1 MIRKTDKGSEMNNYK
16 TIGIIGGMGPLAT
29 YDLAEKRLN
38 NTVADCD
45 QGNVPVLIDCNT
57 RIADRT
63 AAILHGGA
71 DPRPEMKKSA
81 KRLESAGA
89 DVLMM
94 ACNTAHYFYDS
105 ICEDIDIPVLHMP
118 RLTAGHLQSMGV
130 KKAGVLATD
139 GTCQSGVY
147 GDALKEAGIEP
158 VYPSEEKQKLIMSLI
173 YDHVKAGIM
182 DFSDLDI
189 NGIIAEMQDKGADI
203 LILGCTELPVAFD
216 IIGRTALP
224 TIDPTV
230 VLARAA
236 VSFAGAPLREMQK

>member
-1 MIRKTDKGSEMNNYK
+1 MNCFK

-29 YDLAEKRLN
+29 YDLAEKILD
-38 NTVADCD
+38 NTVASCD
-45 QGNVPVLIDCNT
+45 QDNIPVIIDCNT

-81 KRLESAGA
+81 KRLEEAGA
-89 DVLMM
+89 DVLVM

-105 ICEDIDIPVLHMP
+105 VCEDIGVPVLHMP
-118 RLTAGHLQSMGV
+118 RLTAQLLLSKGV

-147 GDALKEAGIEP
+147 GDALEKEGIEP
-158 VYPSEEKQKLIMSLI
+158 IYPSQEKQKIIMSLI
-173 YDHVKAGIM
+173 YDYVKAGRM

-189 NGIIAEMQDKGADI
+189 DAVISEMKEKGAEI
-203 LILGCTELPVAFD
+203 LILGCTELPVAFG
-216 IIGRTALP
+216 IIGDKGLP
-224 TIDPTV
+224 AVDPTD

-236 VSFAGAPLREMQK
+236 VSFAGAPLKDVQQ

>member
-1 MIRKTDKGSEMNNYK
+1 MNRYK

-29 YDLAEKRLN
+29 YDLAEKIFN
-38 NTVADCD
+38 NTAADCD
-45 QGNVPVLIDCNT
+45 QDNIPVLIDCNT

-71 DPRPEMKKSA
+71 DPLPEMKKSA

-105 ICEDIDIPVLHMP
+105 VREDVRIPVLHMP
-118 RLTAGHLQSMGV
+118 RETARHLIYMGV

-139 GTCQSGVY
+139 GTCMSGVY
-147 GDALKEAGIEP
+147 GRALKESGITP
-158 VYPSEEKQKLIMSLI
+158 VYPSEEKQKIIMSLI

-189 NGIIAEMQDKGADI
+189 DSVISEMKEKGAEV
-203 LILGCTELPVAFD
+203 LILGCTELPIAFD
-216 IIGRTALP
+216 IIRQKVIP
-224 TIDPTV
+224 TVDPTE

-236 VSFAGAPLREMQK
+236 VRFAGAPLKESGI

>member
-1 MIRKTDKGSEMNNYK
+1 MSDYK

-29 YDLAEKRLN
+29 YDLAGKILN
-38 NTVADCD
+38 NTDAACD
-45 QGNVPVLIDCNT
+45 QDNIPVLIDCNT

-63 AAILHGGA
+63 EAILRGGA

-81 KRLESAGA
+81 KRLETAGA
-89 DVLMM
+89 DVLIM

-105 ICEDIDIPVLHMP
+105 VREDISIPVLHMP
-118 RLTAGHLQSMGV
+118 RETARHLIYMGV

-147 GDALKEAGIEP
+147 GRALEEVGITP
-158 VYPSEEKQKLIMSLI
+158 VYPSAEKQKIIMSLI
-173 YDHVKAGIM
+173 YDYVKAGIL

-189 NGIIAEMQDKGADI
+189 GSVISEMQTKGAEV
-203 LILGCTELPVAFD
+203 LILGCTELPMAFD
-216 IIGRTALP
+216 ILGETALP
-224 TIDPTV
+224 AVDPTE

-236 VSFAGAPLREMQK
+236 VSFAGAPLKDN

>member
-1 MIRKTDKGSEMNNYK
+1 MNDFK

-29 YDLAEKRLN
+29 YDLAEKILD
-38 NTVADCD
+38 NTVASCD
-45 QGNVPVLIDCNT
+45 QDNIPVLIDCNT

-63 AAILHGGA
+63 AAILHGRA

-81 KRLESAGA
+81 KRLEEAGA
-89 DVLMM
+89 DVLIM

-105 ICEDIDIPVLHMP
+105 VCEDISIPVLHMP
-118 RLTAGHLQSMGV
+118 RLTAQRLLDMGV

-139 GTCQSGVY
+139 GTCESGVY
-147 GDALKEAGIEP
+147 GNALKEEGVEP
-158 VYPSEEKQKLIMSLI
+158 VYPSAEKQKIIMSLI

-189 NGIIAEMQDKGADI
+189 DGVLAEMQEKGAEA
-203 LILGCTELPVAFD
+203 LILGCTELPMAFD
-216 IIGRTALP
+216 IIGDTP
-224 TIDPTV
+224 VPVVDPTE

-236 VSFAGAPLREMQK
+236 VSFAGAPLKNRQK

>member
-1 MIRKTDKGSEMNNYK
+1 MNDFK

-29 YDLAEKRLN
+29 YDLAEKILD
-38 NTVADCD
+38 NTVASCD
-45 QGNVPVLIDCNT
+45 QDNIPVLIDCNT

-81 KRLESAGA
+81 KRLEEAGA
-89 DVLMM
+89 DVLIM

-105 ICEDIDIPVLHMP
+105 VCEDISIPVLHMP
-118 RLTAGHLQSMGV
+118 RLTAQRLLDMGV

-139 GTCQSGVY
+139 GTCESGVY
-147 GDALKEAGIEP
+147 GNALKEEGVEP
-158 VYPSEEKQKLIMSLI
+158 VYPSAEKQKIIMSLI

-189 NGIIAEMQDKGADI
+189 DGVLAEMQEKGAEA
-203 LILGCTELPVAFD
+203 LILGCTELPMAFD
-216 IIGRTALP
+216 IIGDTP
-224 TIDPTV
+224 VPVVDPTE

-236 VSFAGAPLREMQK
+236 VSFAGAPLKNRQK

>member
-1 MIRKTDKGSEMNNYK
+1 MSSFK

-29 YDLAEKRLN
+29 YDLAEKILN
-38 NTVADCD
+38 NTDAYCD
-45 QGNVPVLIDCNT
+45 QDNIPVLIDCNT

-63 AAILHGGA
+63 AAILHGGE

-81 KRLESAGA
+81 KRLEEAGA
-89 DVLMM
+89 DVLIM

-105 ICEDIDIPVLHMP
+105 VCEDLKIPVLHMP
-118 RLTAGHLQSMGV
+118 RLTAQLILEMGV

-147 GDALKEAGIEP
+147 GDALKEEGIEP
-158 VYPSEEKQKLIMSLI
+158 VYPSAEKQEIIMSLI
-173 YDHVKAGIM
+173 YDHVKAGKM

-189 NGIIAEMQDKGADI
+189 DGVISEMKEKGAEV
-203 LILGCTELPVAFD
+203 LILGCTELPMAFD
-216 IIGRTALP
+216 IIGEMGIPA
-224 TIDPTV
+224 IDPTD

-236 VSFAGAPLREMQK
+236 VSFAGAPLK

>member
-1 MIRKTDKGSEMNNYK
+1 MNSYK
-16 TIGIIGGMGPLAT
+16 TIGIIGGMGPMAT
-29 YDLAEKRLN
+29 YDLAGKIFN

-45 QGNVPVLIDCNT
+45 QENIPVLIDCNT

-63 AAILHGGA
+63 AAILHGGT
-71 DPRPEMKKSA
+71 DPRPELKKSA

-105 ICEDIDIPVLHMP
+105 VCEDIKIPVLHMP
-118 RLTAGHLQSMGV
+118 RLTAQLIFEMGV

-139 GTCQSGVY
+139 GTCRSGVY
-147 GDALKEAGIEP
+147 GDALKEKGIEP
-158 VYPSEEKQKLIMSLI
+158 VYPSAEKQEIIMSLI
-173 YDHVKAGIM
+173 YDHVKAGKM

-189 NGIIAEMQDKGADI
+189 DGVISEMKGKGAEI
-203 LILGCTELPVAFD
+203 LILGCTELPMAFD
-216 IIGRTALP
+216 IIGETGIP
-224 TIDPTV
+224 SIDPTD

-236 VSFAGAPLREMQK
+236 VSFAGAPLK

>member
-1 MIRKTDKGSEMNNYK
+1 MNNYK

-29 YDLAEKRLN
+29 YDLAEKILD
-38 NTVADCD
+38 NTVASCD
-45 QGNVPVLIDCNT
+45 QDNIPVLIDCNT

-81 KRLESAGA
+81 KRLEEAGA
-89 DVLMM
+89 DVLIM

-105 ICEDIDIPVLHMP
+105 VCEDISIPVLHMP
-118 RLTAGHLQSMGV
+118 RLTAQRLLDMGV

-139 GTCQSGVY
+139 GTCESGVY
-147 GDALKEAGIEP
+147 GNALEEEGIEP
-158 VYPSEEKQKLIMSLI
+158 VYPSAEKQKIIMSLI

-189 NGIIAEMQDKGADI
+189 DGVLAEMQEKGAEA
-203 LILGCTELPVAFD
+203 LILGCTELPMAFD
-216 IIGRTALP
+216 IIGDTP
-224 TIDPTV
+224 VPVVDPTE

-236 VSFAGAPLREMQK
+236 VSFAGAPLKNRQK

>member
-1 MIRKTDKGSEMNNYK
+1 MNSFK

-29 YDLAEKRLN
+29 YDLAEKILD
-38 NTVADCD
+38 NTVASCD
-45 QGNVPVLIDCNT
+45 QDNIPVIIDCNT

-81 KRLESAGA
+81 KRLEEAGA
-89 DVLMM
+89 DVLVM

-105 ICEDIDIPVLHMP
+105 VCEDISVPVLHMP
-118 RLTAGHLQSMGV
+118 RLTAQLLLSKGV

-147 GDALKEAGIEP
+147 GDALEKEGIEP
-158 VYPSEEKQKLIMSLI
+158 IYPSQEKQKIIMSLI
-173 YDHVKAGIM
+173 YDYVKAGRM

-189 NGIIAEMQDKGADI
+189 DAVISEMKEKGAEI
-203 LILGCTELPVAFD
+203 LILGCTELPVAFG
-216 IIGRTALP
+216 IIGDKGLP
-224 TIDPTV
+224 AVDPTD

-236 VSFAGAPLREMQK
+236 VSFAGAPLKDVQQ

>member
-1 MIRKTDKGSEMNNYK
+1 MNNYK

-29 YDLAEKRLN
+29 YDLAEKILD

-45 QGNVPVLIDCNT
+45 QDNIPVLIDCNT

-81 KRLESAGA
+81 KRLEEAGA
-89 DVLMM
+89 DVLIM
-94 ACNTAHYFYDS
+94 ACNTAHYFYND
-105 ICEDIDIPVLHMP
+105 ICECISIPVLHMP
-118 RLTAGHLQSMGV
+118 R
-130 KKAGVLATD
+130 AGVLATD

-147 GDALKEAGIEP
+147 GNALKEAGIKP
-158 VYPSEEKQKLIMSLI
+158 VYPSEEKQKIIMSLI

-189 NGIIAEMQDKGADI
+189 DSVISEMQEKGAEV
-203 LILGCTELPVAFD
+203 LILGCTELPMAFD
-216 IIGRTALP
+216 IIGQTVLP
-224 TIDPTV
+224 AVDPTE

-236 VSFAGAPLREMQK
+236 VRFSGATLKSGRG

>member
-1 MIRKTDKGSEMNNYK
+1 MNNYK

-29 YDLAEKRLN
+29 YDLAEKILD
-38 NTVADCD
+38 NTVASCD
-45 QGNVPVLIDCNT
+45 QDNIPVLIDCNT

-81 KRLESAGA
+81 KRLEEAGA
-89 DVLMM
+89 DVLII

-105 ICEDIDIPVLHMP
+105 VCEDISIPVLHMP
-118 RLTAGHLQSMGV
+118 RLTAQRLLDMGV

-139 GTCQSGVY
+139 GTCESGVY
-147 GDALKEAGIEP
+147 GNALEEEGIEP
-158 VYPSEEKQKLIMSLI
+158 VYPSEEKQKIIMSLI

-189 NGIIAEMQDKGADI
+189 DGVLAEMQEKGAEA
-203 LILGCTELPVAFD
+203 LILGCTELPMAFD
-216 IIGRTALP
+216 IIGDTP
-224 TIDPTV
+224 VPVVDPTE

-236 VSFAGAPLREMQK
+236 VSFAGAPLKNRKK

>member
-1 MIRKTDKGSEMNNYK
+1 MNNYK

-29 YDLAEKRLN
+29 YDLAEKILD
-38 NTVADCD
+38 NTVASCD
-45 QGNVPVLIDCNT
+45 QDNIPVLIDCNT

-81 KRLESAGA
+81 KRLEEAGA
-89 DVLMM
+89 DVLIM

-105 ICEDIDIPVLHMP
+105 VCEDISIPVLHMP
-118 RLTAGHLQSMGV
+118 RLTAQRLLDMGV

-139 GTCQSGVY
+139 GTCESGVY
-147 GDALKEAGIEP
+147 GNALEEEGIEP
-158 VYPSEEKQKLIMSLI
+158 VYPSAEKQKIIMSLI

-189 NGIIAEMQDKGADI
+189 DGVLAEMQEKGAEA
-203 LILGCTELPVAFD
+203 LILGCTELPMAFD
-216 IIGRTALP
+216 IIGDTP
-224 TIDPTV
+224 VPVVDPTE

-236 VSFAGAPLREMQK
+236 VSFAGAPLKNRKK

>member
-1 MIRKTDKGSEMNNYK
+1 MNSYK

-29 YDLAEKRLN
+29 YDLAEKILN
-38 NTVADCD
+38 NTVASCD
-45 QGNVPVLIDCNT
+45 QDNIPVLIDCNT

-63 AAILHGGA
+63 AAILHGGT
-71 DPRPEMKKSA
+71 DPRPELKKSA

-105 ICEDIDIPVLHMP
+105 VCEDIKIPVLHMP
-118 RLTAGHLQSMGV
+118 RLTAQLIFEMGV

-147 GDALKEAGIEP
+147 GDALKEEGIDP
-158 VYPSEEKQKLIMSLI
+158 VYPSAEKQKIIMSLI

-189 NGIIAEMQDKGADI
+189 DGVISEMKGKGAEV
-203 LILGCTELPVAFD
+203 LILGCTELPMAFD
-216 IIGRTALP
+216 LIGETGIPA
-224 TIDPTV
+224 IDPTE

-236 VSFAGAPLREMQK
+236 VKFAGAPLK

>member
-1 MIRKTDKGSEMNNYK
+1 MNNYK

-29 YDLAEKRLN
+29 YDLAEKILN
-38 NTVADCD
+38 NTVASCD
-45 QGNVPVLIDCNT
+45 QDNIPVLIDCNT

-63 AAILHGGA
+63 AAILHGGD

-81 KRLESAGA
+81 KRLETAGA

-105 ICEDIDIPVLHMP
+105 ICEDINIPVLHMP
-118 RLTAGHLQSMGV
+118 RLTAQYLLNMGV
-130 KKAGVLATD
+130 KKAGILATD

-147 GDALKEAGIEP
+147 GNALKEAGIES
-158 VYPSEEKQKLIMSLI
+158 VYPSGEKQKLIMSLI

-182 DFSDLDI
+182 DFTDLDI
-189 NGIIAEMQDKGADI
+189 EGIIAEMQEKGAET

-216 IIGRTALP
+216 LIGRTGLP
-224 TIDPTV
+224 TVDPTV

-236 VSFAGAPLREMQK
+236 VSFAGAPLKEIQK